1 MEITKALASDVPELC
16 NLLAILFSQEAE
28 FSTNRE
34 AQTKGL
40 SQIIDNREIGYIV
53 VAKENG
59 VVVGMVNVLFTVSTA
74 LGARVAIFEDMI
86 VSPEVRGSGVG
97 SKLLEYA
104 ISSAQ
109 VCGCKRI
116 TLLTDSD
123 NISAQRFYAK
133 HGFEK
138 SAMIPLRLAPVG

>member
-74 LGARVAIFEDMI
+74 LGAV
-86 VSPEVRGSGVG
+86 
-97 SKLLEYA
+97 
-104 ISSAQ
+104 
-109 VCGCKRI
+109 
-116 TLLTDSD
+116 
-123 NISAQRFYAK
+123 
-133 HGFEK
+133 
-138 SAMIPLRLAPVG
+138 

>member
-40 SQIIDNREIGYIV
+40 SQIIDSREIGYIV

>member
-1 MEITKALASDVPELC
+1 
-16 NLLAILFSQEAE
+16 
-28 FSTNRE
+28 
-34 AQTKGL
+34 
-40 SQIIDNREIGYIV
+40 
-53 VAKENG
+53 
-59 VVVGMVNVLFTVSTA
+59 MVNVLFTVSTA

>member
-1 MEITKALASDVPELC
+1 LC
-16 NLLAILFSQEAE
+16 NLLAILCSQEAE